1 MMLSSIDVVWF
12 SMFFYKF
19 ISSFG
24 TIPGIGWVG
33 EIGNKANSAKAEA
46 EALLGLAELGENI
59 FSLYFSDFSFV

>member
-1 MMLSSIDVVWF
+1 MMLTSIDVVWF

-46 EALLGLAELGENI
+46 EGDII
-59 FSLYFSDFSFV
+59 FWG

>member
-1 MMLSSIDVVWF
+1 MMLTSIDVVWF

-46 EALLGLAELGENI
+46 EGDIVFWGKIYEIFRVVLGI
-59 FSLYFSDFSFV
+59 FI